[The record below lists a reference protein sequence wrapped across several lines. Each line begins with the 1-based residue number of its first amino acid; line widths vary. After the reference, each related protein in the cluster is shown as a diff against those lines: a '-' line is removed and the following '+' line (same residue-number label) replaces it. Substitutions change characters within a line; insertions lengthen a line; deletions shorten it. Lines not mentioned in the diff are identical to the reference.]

1 MRAASL
7 ILTAW
12 VALGPT
18 GCQVWTTAPPLP
30 AAANGIYGE
39 PKLVRLTLNDGRV
52 MNLRNP
58 AIRNDSINGV
68 IADGESRGGRIAFP
82 LGQVRQLDRQQVS
95 GGRTVALVIGIG
107 AAAAV
112 TFIGFLFYALS
123 EDY

>member
-7 ILTAW
+7 ILTVW

-68 IADGESRGGRIAFP
+68 IADGGWIAFP
-82 LGQVRQLDRQQVS
+82 LGQVRQLDRPHVS
-95 GGRTVALVIGIG
+95 RGRTVALVIGIG
-107 AAAAV
+107 AAAYV
-112 TFIGFLFYALS
+112 TLIAFAIYAFS
-123 EDY
+123 QEGY